1 VKKRVIVISV
11 MALVALLLLWLWRSP
26 VVPSEGAKPVS
37 TVESSATRSE
47 PKTVPKPQ
55 ASVPA
60 TATTA
65 PSNQPTRLEQ
75 LREIARKSN
84 KPIQFF
90 GLVLDQDDN
99 PIPSVKVTLAIRTA
113 KEVTP
118 DVIDDLFEHPV
129 MMTGADGRFA
139 LTDARGALLSVE
151 AMEKS
156 GYEVSEKSLNRAHY
170 WYWRDPSQVFHPDA
184 GRPEV
189 FRMWKKTGA
198 EKLVLQDRMTR
209 IPYDGRV
216 VTFDLLTGRET
227 AAGGDFRVAL
237 VRNPQQVKWGQRN
250 YEWMLTIESVDGG
263 LSVSSDEQM
272 YRAPADGYQPRLV
285 IHMPADD
292 PQWTDDKSVEFYLK
306 SRGGKHYSSVKL
318 GVMVGSEKP
327 ATGLSVRSFLNPSGS
342 RNLEYDPLQT
352 VVSSARPQSQAET
365 PQR

>member
-1 VKKRVIVISV
+1 MKKRVIVISV
-11 MALVALLLLWLWRSP
+11 VALVALLLLWLWRGRL
-26 VVPSEGAKPVS
+26 VPSDGSKPAS
-37 TVESSATRSE
+37 TVESSTTRSE
-47 PKTVPKPQ
+47 QKTAPEPQ

-118 DVIDDLFEHPV
+118 GVIDDLFEHPI
-129 MMTGADGRFA
+129 MMTGTDGRFA

-184 GRPEV
+184 DRPEI
-189 FRMWKKTGA
+189 FRMWKKSGA
-198 EKLVLQDRMTR
+198 EKLVSQDRMTR

-216 VTFDLLTGRET
+216 VAFDLLTGRET

-237 VRNPQQVKWGQRN
+237 ARNPQQVKWGQRN
-250 YEWMLTIESVDGG
+250 YEWTLTIEPVDGG
-263 LSVSSDEQM
+263 LIVSSDEQM

-285 IHMPADD
+285 IQMPADD

-306 SRGGKHYSSVKL
+306 SQGGKHYSSVKL
-318 GVMVGSEKP
+318 SVMVGSEKP
-327 ATGLSVRSFLNPSGS
+327 ATGLSIRSFLNPSGS
-342 RNLEYDPLQT
+342 RNLEYDSLQT
-352 VVSSARPQSQAET
+352 VVPAARP
-365 PQR
+365 